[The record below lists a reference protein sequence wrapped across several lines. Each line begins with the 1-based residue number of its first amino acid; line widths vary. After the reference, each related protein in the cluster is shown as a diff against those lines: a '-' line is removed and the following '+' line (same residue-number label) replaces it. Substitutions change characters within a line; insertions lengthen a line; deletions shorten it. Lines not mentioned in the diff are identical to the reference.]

1 MLSPAREDYIEA
13 IWSLG
18 QQRGEVRVTD
28 IARRLGV
35 RLPTVTRTVASL
47 ARMRLLEHRHR
58 GTVRLSPS
66 GQNMAQCLFHRH
78 EDLVTLLR
86 DILCLPARKAA
97 RDACK
102 LEHGLSPIAA
112 QRLHE
117 FLLLLDGHARL
128 KKDLLGRMK
137 ARSARRSRAFTSLGI
152 TRSDGWRF

>member
-18 QQRGEVRVTD
+18 QRRAEVRVTD

-35 RLPTVTRTVASL
+35 RLPTVTRTVA
-47 ARMRLLEHRHR
+47 AIAKMRLLEHRHR
-58 GTVRLSPS
+58 GTIRLSPS
-66 GQNMAQCLFHRH
+66 GQHLAQCLSHRH
-78 EDLVTLLR
+78 GDLVTLLR
-86 DILCLPARKAA
+86 DILGLPAGKAEG
-97 RDACK
+97 DACK

-117 FLLLLDGHARL
+117 FLLLLDGHPRL
-128 KKDLLGRMK
+128 KRDLLGRMK

>member
-18 QQRGEVRVTD
+18 QRRAEVRVTD

-66 GQNMAQCLFHRH
+66 GQNMAQCLSHRH

-86 DILCLPARKAA
+86 VILCLPARKAE

-102 LEHGLSPIAA
+102 LEHGLSPVAA

-117 FLLLLDGHARL
+117 FLLLLDGHPRL
-128 KKDLLGRMK
+128 KKDLLGWMK
-137 ARSARRSRAFTSLGI
+137 ARSARRSRVFTSLGI

>member
-18 QQRGEVRVTD
+18 QRRGEVRVTD

-66 GQNMAQCLFHRH
+66 GQNMAQCLSHRH

-86 DILCLPARKAA
+86 VILCLPARKAE

-102 LEHGLSPIAA
+102 LEHGLSPVAA

-117 FLLLLDGHARL
+117 FLLLLDDNPPMKG
-128 KKDLLGRMK
+128 DLVGRMK